1 MLPSILKGIIKD
13 LNSGMTISQ
22 VVRSRR
28 CTTKE
33 IIEVADKH
41 LGIKIKSP
49 YEGRKKGGWPVKI
62 TDKQVTSMKK
72 DKAGGMS
79 YKEIAFKY
87 KCSVSHANMIIGG
100 RRRKDV
106 PNA

>member
-1 MLPSILKGIIKD
+1 MLPTILKGIIKD
-13 LNSGMTISQ
+13 IKDGLTISQ
-22 VVRSRR
+22 IVRARR
-28 CTTKE
+28 CTAKE

-41 LGIKIKSP
+41 LGIKLKSP

-62 TDKQVTSMKK
+62 SDKQILSMKK
-72 DKAGGMS
+72 DKAAGMS
-79 YKEIAFKY
+79 YVEISEKY
-87 KCSVSHANMIIGG
+87 KCSRSHANMIITG

>member
-1 MLPSILKGIIKD
+1 MLPTILKGNIKD
-13 LNSGMTISQ
+13 IKDGLTISQ
-22 VVRSRR
+22 VVRARR
-28 CTTKE
+28 CTAKE
-33 IIEVADKH
+33 VIEVADKH
-41 LGIKIKSP
+41 LGIKLKSP

-72 DKAGGMS
+72 DKADGMS